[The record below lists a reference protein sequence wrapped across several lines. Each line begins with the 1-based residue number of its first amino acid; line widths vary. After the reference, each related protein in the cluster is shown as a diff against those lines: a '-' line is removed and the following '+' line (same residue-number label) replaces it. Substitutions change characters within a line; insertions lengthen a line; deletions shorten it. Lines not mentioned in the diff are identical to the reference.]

1 MPKVIIVGCGFLGE
15 AAADLFLKDGWSV
28 LGLCG
33 HEESARRLE
42 GKGLAISVIDITQE
56 YVAPAAWRGADALV
70 FCASTRGGDPSA
82 YRSVYLDGLLN
93 SIAAFKPRR
102 VLFCSSTSV
111 YAQTDGSI
119 IDEESEANPP
129 RDAGLTLRDAEGV
142 TLACGGYVARLAGL
156 YGPGRSVLLK
166 KFLADEAV
174 IEGEGRRWINQI
186 HRDDAASAIIRL
198 FTHRAA
204 PGVYNVADDTPTSQR
219 EIYEWLSEFHHKPL
233 PPSTDTPQPTRRGWS
248 NKRVSN
254 AKLRA
259 IGWAPVYPSFREA
272 LQHLPPAGDAKQ

>member
-42 GKGLAISVIDITQE
+42 GKALAISVIDITQE

-102 VLFCSSTSV
+102 ILFCSSTSV
-111 YAQTDGSI
+111 YAQMDGSI
-119 IDEESEANPP
+119 VDEESVTNPP
-129 RDAGLTLRDAEGV
+129 RDTGLILRDAESV

-156 YGPGRSVLLK
+156 YGPARSVLLK
-166 KFLADEAV
+166 KFLANEAV
-174 IEGEGRRWINQI
+174 IEGDGQRWINQI
-186 HRDDAASAIIRL
+186 HRDDAARAIVHL
-198 FTHRAA
+198 FTHRSA
-204 PGVYNVADDTPTSQR
+204 PGIYNVADGTPASQR
-219 EIYEWLSEFHHKPL
+219 EIYGWLANFHHMEL
-233 PPSTDTPQPTRRGWS
+233 PPSTEVLQPTRRGWS
-248 NKRVSN
+248 NKRISN

-259 IGWAPVYPSFREA
+259 TGWEPLYPSFREA
-272 LQHLPPAGDAKQ
+272 LSHLPPPPSET